1 MPNSDQIFK
10 LIAIHLP
17 SPSRSHAKVQF
28 RRALRQYMIFQG
40 RLMHKYPHTTGS
52 WSWPCSD
59 IDTDTVTDADAD
71 ADADTDIETDT
82 DTDTESNLDTKPPK
96 NLVSERIA
104 MTGGRLRRIKKY
116 QQPRWFSVAK
126 GRPPNLPLEFFVSQL
141 AFIWA
146 KAHQQRT
153 TIRHKGN
160 QISPTAYENFMT
172 AALNAIGVYNVR
184 KYLEIHSAARSKWRS
199 TTIY

>member
-10 LIAIHLP
+10 LIAMHLP
-17 SPSRSHAKVQF
+17 SPSRSHAKAQF
-28 RRALRQYMIFQG
+28 RRAHRQYMIFQG
-40 RLMHKYPHTTGS
+40 RLMHKYPHPTGS
-52 WSWPCSD
+52 WPGPGSD
-59 IDTDTVTDADAD
+59 IDTDK
-71 ADADTDIETDT
+71 DTGAG
-82 DTDTESNLDTKPPK
+82 SNSDTKLPEH
-96 NLVSERIA
+96 LVSERLAKI
-104 MTGGRLRRIKKY
+104 GGRLRRIKKY
-116 QQPRWFSVAK
+116 QQPRWVSGAK
-126 GRPPNLPLEFFVSQL
+126 GRPPNLPLEFFASQL

-160 QISPTAYENFMT
+160 QISPTAYEDFMT

>member
-10 LIAIHLP
+10 LIAVHLP
-17 SPSRSHAKVQF
+17 SPSRSHAKAQF
-28 RRALRQYMIFQG
+28 RRAHRQYVIFQG
-40 RLMHKYPHTTGS
+40 RLMHKYPHQTRAWDGPETETETETETG
-52 WSWPCSD
+52 
-59 IDTDTVTDADAD
+59 
-71 ADADTDIETDT
+71 ADT
-82 DTDTESNLDTKPPK
+82 PK
-96 NLVSERIA
+96 NLISERVV
-104 MTGGRLRRIKKY
+104 MTGGRLRRKKIY
-116 QQPRWFSVAK
+116 HQPRWVSGSK

-160 QISPTAYENFMT
+160 QVSPTAYEEFMT
-172 AALNAIGVYNVR
+172 AALNAIGVHSVR

-199 TTIY
+199 ATIY

>member
-1 MPNSDQIFK
+1 MPNSDQLFK
-10 LIAIHLP
+10 LVAKHFP
-17 SPSRSHAKVQF
+17 PPSRFHAKVEF
-28 RRALRQYMIFQG
+28 RRVHRQYMIFQG
-40 RLMHKYPHTTGS
+40 RLMHKYPHPTSYCSGS
-52 WSWPCSD
+52 GSGSGFD
-59 IDTDTVTDADAD
+59 
-71 ADADTDIETDT
+71 TDT
-82 DTDTESNLDTKPPK
+82 DTDTDMPK

-104 MTGGRLRRIKKY
+104 ITGGRLRRIKKY
-116 QQPRWFSVAK
+116 QQPRWASGAK

-160 QISPTAYENFMT
+160 QISPTAYEEFMT
-172 AALNAIGVYNVR
+172 VALNGIGVHSVR

-199 TTIY
+199 ATIY

>member
-1 MPNSDQIFK
+1 MPNSDQILK

-17 SPSRSHAKVQF
+17 SPSRSHAKAQF
-28 RRALRQYMIFQG
+28 RRAHRQYMIFQG
-40 RLMHKYPHTTGS
+40 RLMHKYPHPTS
-52 WSWPCSD
+52 YCS
-59 IDTDTVTDADAD
+59 
-71 ADADTDIETDT
+71 DT
-82 DTDTESNLDTKPPK
+82 DTDMPK
-96 NLVSERIA
+96 NLISERIA
-104 MTGGRLRRIKKY
+104 MNGGRLRRIKKY
-116 QQPRWFSVAK
+116 QQPRWVSGAK

-160 QISPTAYENFMT
+160 QISPTAYEEFMT
-172 AALNAIGVYNVR
+172 VALNAIGVHSVR

-199 TTIY
+199 ATIY

>member
-10 LIAIHLP
+10 LIEKYLP
-17 SPSRSHAKVQF
+17 SPSRSHAKVQL
-28 RRALRQYMIFQG
+28 RRAHRQYMIFQG
-40 RLMHKYPHTTGS
+40 RLMHKYPNPTSYCPDTGYE
-52 WSWPCSD
+52 
-59 IDTDTVTDADAD
+59 TETETE
-71 ADADTDIETDT
+71 TETDM
-82 DTDTESNLDTKPPK
+82 PK
-96 NLVSERIA
+96 NLVSERIT

-116 QQPRWFSVAK
+116 QQPRWVSGAK

-160 QISPTAYENFMT
+160 QISPTAYEEFMT
-172 AALNAIGVYNVR
+172 AALNAIGVHSVR
-184 KYLEIHSAARSKWRS
+184 KYLEIHSTARSKWRS
-199 TTIY
+199 ATIY

>member
-10 LIAIHLP
+10 LIAKYLP
-17 SPSRSHAKVQF
+17 PPSRSHAKVQF
-28 RRALRQYMIFQG
+28 RRAHRQYMIFQG
-40 RLMHKYPHTTGS
+40 RLMHKYPHPTG
-52 WSWPCSD
+52 
-59 IDTDTVTDADAD
+59 
-71 ADADTDIETDT
+71 TDI
-82 DTDTESNLDTKPPK
+82 PK

-116 QQPRWFSVAK
+116 QQPRWVSGAK

-160 QISPTAYENFMT
+160 QISPTAYEEFMT
-172 AALNAIGVYNVR
+172 AALNAIGVHSVR
-184 KYLEIHSAARSKWRS
+184 KYLEIHSVARSKWRS
-199 TTIY
+199 ATIY

>member
-10 LIAIHLP
+10 LIAKYLP
-17 SPSRSHAKVQF
+17 SPSRSHAKVQV
-28 RRALRQYMIFQG
+28 RRAHRQYMIFQG
-40 RLMHKYPHTTGS
+40 RLMHKYPHPTS
-52 WSWPCSD
+52 YCPNN
-59 IDTDTVTDADAD
+59 DADAD
-71 ADADTDIETDT
+71 ADM
-82 DTDTESNLDTKPPK
+82 PK

-116 QQPRWFSVAK
+116 QQPRWVSGAK
-126 GRPPNLPLEFFVSQL
+126 GRPPNLPIEFFVSQL

-146 KAHQQRT
+146 KAHQQRS

-160 QISPTAYENFMT
+160 QISPTAYEEFMT
-172 AALNAIGVYNVR
+172 AALNAIGVHSVR

-199 TTIY
+199 ATIY

>member
-10 LIAIHLP
+10 LIAVHLP
-17 SPSRSHAKVQF
+17 SPSRSHAKAQF
-28 RRALRQYMIFQG
+28 RRAHRQYVIFQG
-40 RLMHKYPHTTGS
+40 RLMHKYPHQTSAWDGPGTETETETETG
-52 WSWPCSD
+52 
-59 IDTDTVTDADAD
+59 
-71 ADADTDIETDT
+71 ADT
-82 DTDTESNLDTKPPK
+82 PK
-96 NLVSERIA
+96 NLISERVV
-104 MTGGRLRRIKKY
+104 MTGGRLRRKKKY
-116 QQPRWFSVAK
+116 HQPRWVSRTK

-160 QISPTAYENFMT
+160 QVSPTAYEVFMT
-172 AALNAIGVYNVR
+172 AALNAIGVHSVR

-199 TTIY
+199 ATIY

>member
-10 LIAIHLP
+10 LIAMHLP
-17 SPSRSHAKVQF
+17 SPSRSHAKAQF
-28 RRALRQYMIFQG
+28 RRAHRQYVIFQG
-40 RLMHKYPHTTGS
+40 RLMHKYPHQTRAWDGPETE
-52 WSWPCSD
+52 
-59 IDTDTVTDADAD
+59 T
-71 ADADTDIETDT
+71 ETDT
-82 DTDTESNLDTKPPK
+82 PK
-96 NLVSERIA
+96 NLISERVV
-104 MTGGRLRRIKKY
+104 MTGGRLRRKKKY
-116 QQPRWFSVAK
+116 HQPRWVSGTK

-160 QISPTAYENFMT
+160 QISPTAYEEFMT
-172 AALNAIGVYNVR
+172 AALNAIGVHSVR

-199 TTIY
+199 ATIY

>member
-10 LIAIHLP
+10 LIAKYLP

-28 RRALRQYMIFQG
+28 RRAHRQYMIFQS
-40 RLMHKYPHTTGS
+40 RLMHKYPHPTRYCPDTGS
-52 WSWPCSD
+52 E
-59 IDTDTVTDADAD
+59 TETKT
-71 ADADTDIETDT
+71 ETDM
-82 DTDTESNLDTKPPK
+82 PK
-96 NLVSERIA
+96 NLVSERIT

-116 QQPRWFSVAK
+116 QQPRWVSGGK

-160 QISPTAYENFMT
+160 QVSPTAYEEFMT
-172 AALNAIGVYNVR
+172 AALKAIGVHSVR

-199 TTIY
+199 ATIY

>member
-1 MPNSDQIFK
+1 M
-10 LIAIHLP
+10 HLP
-17 SPSRSHAKVQF
+17 SPSRSHAKAQF
-28 RRALRQYMIFQG
+28 RRAHRQYMIFQG
-40 RLMHKYPHTTGS
+40 RLMHKYPHPTS
-52 WSWPCSD
+52 YCPD
-59 IDTDTVTDADAD
+59 PDPDP
-71 ADADTDIETDT
+71 DT
-82 DTDTESNLDTKPPK
+82 DTDMPK

-116 QQPRWFSVAK
+116 QQPRWVSGAK

-160 QISPTAYENFMT
+160 QISPTAYEEFMT
-172 AALNAIGVYNVR
+172 AALNAIGVHSVR

-199 TTIY
+199 ATIY

>member
-1 MPNSDQIFK
+1 MPNSDQKFK
-10 LIAIHLP
+10 LIARHLP
-17 SPSRSHAKVQF
+17 APSRSKAKVQF
-28 RRALRQYMIFQG
+28 RRAHRQYLIFQG
-40 RLMHKYPHTTGS
+40 RLMHKCPHPTGS
-52 WSWPCSD
+52 WPYSGSD
-59 IDTDTVTDADAD
+59 IDTDT
-71 ADADTDIETDT
+71 DTG
-82 DTDTESNLDTKPPK
+82 TESNSHTKLPK
-96 NLVSERIA
+96 NLVSERLA

-116 QQPRWFSVAK
+116 QQPRWVSGAK

-153 TIRHKGN
+153 TIRHKSN

-199 TTIY
+199 ATIY

>member
-1 MPNSDQIFK
+1 MPNSDKIFK
-10 LIAIHLP
+10 LIAVHLP
-17 SPSRSHAKVQF
+17 SPSRSYAKAQF
-28 RRALRQYMIFQG
+28 RRAHRQYVIFQG
-40 RLMHKYPHTTGS
+40 RLMHKYPHPTS
-52 WSWPCSD
+52 YCPD
-59 IDTDTVTDADAD
+59 PDP
-71 ADADTDIETDT
+71 DT
-82 DTDTESNLDTKPPK
+82 DTDMPK

-116 QQPRWFSVAK
+116 QQPRWVSGAK

-160 QISPTAYENFMT
+160 QISPTAYEEFMT
-172 AALNAIGVYNVR
+172 AALNAIGVHSVR

-199 TTIY
+199 ATIY

>member
-1 MPNSDQIFK
+1 MPNSDQLFK
-10 LIAIHLP
+10 LVAKYFP
-17 SPSRSHAKVQF
+17 PPSRIYAKVEF
-28 RRALRQYMIFQG
+28 RRAHRQYMIFQG
-40 RLMHKYPHTTGS
+40 RRMHKYAQHN
-52 WSWPCSD
+52 D
-59 IDTDTVTDADAD
+59 M
-71 ADADTDIETDT
+71 
-82 DTDTESNLDTKPPK
+82 PK
-96 NLVSERIA
+96 NLLSERIA

-116 QQPRWFSVAK
+116 QQPRWVSGAK

-160 QISPTAYENFMT
+160 QISPTAYEEFMT
-172 AALNAIGVYNVR
+172 AALNAIGVHSVR

-199 TTIY
+199 ATIY